1 MLHLLCT
8 VPMYVCKPS
17 LWLQLL
23 SHNQSTRMTF
33 GFYYIRPIPI
43 AMQRRAWVI
52 GHSCLPGCGNPSS
65 RNVLRILAQ
74 RMNDRMPW
82 YCHHQ
87 DEYGNTI
94 GRQCNHSHSLH
105 EHTKPII
112 PVCHPVTHF
121 CITFAMILYWIH
133 CIALE
138 AEYRQK
144 IPRTIQ
150 RRP

>member
-1 MLHLLCT
+1 MLHSLCT
-8 VPMYVCKPS
+8 VPMYVNHPYGFSYLATIS
-17 LWLQLL
+17 LHGWLSDFIISALYPL
-23 SHNQSTRMTF
+23 H
-33 GFYYIRPIPI
+33 
-43 AMQRRAWVI
+43 AARRAWVI
-52 GHSCLPGCGNPSS
+52 GHSCLPGCGNQWS

-87 DEYGNTI
+87 EEHGNNI

-121 CITFAMILYWIH
+121 CTTFAMILYWIH